1 MKQTIPGG
9 LRVRSIRTMVI
20 YNKERIQ
27 IIMTML
33 NFANH
38 ILAVAY
44 ENNLSISNTQ
54 LHKVMYFVMR
64 EQKDNY
70 ELLSKMYDE
79 PFYIWRYGPVIP
91 KIYRK
96 FRIYGASSI
105 IEKGKRDDNYSVF
118 DESIIKLLNE
128 ETSSLIYKSREHTYW
143 LSNKDKIIKGTS
155 DIKYR
160 LEDVLGE

>member
-64 EQKDNY
+64 EQKYNY
-70 ELLSKMYDE
+70 ELLSKIYDE
-79 PFYIWRYGPVIP
+79 PFCVWRYGPIVP
-91 KIYRK
+91 NVYRK

-105 IEKGKRDDNYSVF
+105 IDKRQ
-118 DESIIKLLNE
+118 E
-128 ETSSLIYKSREHTYW
+128 R
-143 LSNKDKIIKGTS
+143 
-155 DIKYR
+155 
-160 LEDVLGE
+160 

>member
-1 MKQTIPGG
+1 
-9 LRVRSIRTMVI
+9 
-20 YNKERIQ
+20 
-27 IIMTML
+27 MTMRD
-33 NFANH
+33 FANH

-44 ENNLSISNTQ
+44 ENNLSVSNLQ
-54 LHKVMYFVMR
+54 LHKVMYFAMR

-70 ELLSKMYDE
+70 ELLSEMYDE

-105 IEKGKRDDNYSVF
+105 IDKGQKDNNYSIF
-118 DESIIKLLNE
+118 DESIIKLLNK
-128 ETSSLIYKSREHTYW
+128 ETSSLITESRKHNYW

>member
-1 MKQTIPGG
+1 
-9 LRVRSIRTMVI
+9 
-20 YNKERIQ
+20 
-27 IIMTML
+27 MTMKD
-33 NFANH
+33 FANH

-44 ENNLSISNTQ
+44 ESNLSVSN
-54 LHKVMYFVMR
+54 LHLQKVMYFVMR

-70 ELLSKMYDE
+70 ELLSNMYDE
-79 PFYIWRYGPVIP
+79 PFYIWRYGPTIP
-91 KIYRK
+91 GIYRK

-118 DESIIKLLNE
+118 NKSIVKLLNE
-128 ETSSLIYKSREHTYW
+128 ELHSLIAKSREHSHW

>member
-1 MKQTIPGG
+1 
-9 LRVRSIRTMVI
+9 
-20 YNKERIQ
+20 
-27 IIMTML
+27 MTMR

-44 ENNLSISNTQ
+44 ETNLPVSN
-54 LHKVMYFVMR
+54 LHLQKVMYFVMR
-64 EQKDNY
+64 DQKDNY

-79 PFYIWRYGPVIP
+79 PFYAWRYGPTIP
-91 KIYRK
+91 GIYRK
-96 FRIYGASSI
+96 FRIYGAGSI
-105 IEKGKRDDNYSVF
+105 IDKGKRNNNYSIF

-128 ETSSLIYKSREHTYW
+128 EASSLIAKSREHTYW

>member
-1 MKQTIPGG
+1 MNM
-9 LRVRSIRTMVI
+9 RD
-20 YNKERIQ
+20 
-27 IIMTML
+27 
-33 NFANH
+33 FANH

-44 ENNLSISNTQ
+44 ENNLSVSN
-54 LHKVMYFVMR
+54 LHLQKVMYFAMR
-64 EQKDNY
+64 EQKDNHA
-70 ELLSKMYDE
+70 LLSKMYDE
-79 PFYIWRYGPVIP
+79 PFYIWRYGPTIP
-91 KIYRK
+91 NVYRK

-105 IEKGKRDDNYSVF
+105 IDKGQKDNNYSIF

-128 ETSSLIYKSREHTYW
+128 ETPSLITESRKHNYW